1 MFNTPLLFDVQG
13 KPVHEYSGIA
23 GMLVLILDSFAVD
36 SAHGVVNHPEYAG
49 SQ

>member
-23 GMLVLILDSFAVD
+23 GMLVLILDSFAVG
-36 SAHGVVNHPEYAG
+36 SAYGVVNHSECAG